1 MKLRTTALLFIFFI
15 TGCASSY
22 QMINPQ
28 TLNYLSN
35 CTDKSVTIDYKYNL
49 LKDKYAKKEI
59 QNGLKVLAIKVTNNS
74 GRDLVF
80 GKDIKLVYGNGNEIT
95 IIETDQVFQLLKQ
108 HPASYL
114 WYLLLTPARFTTS
127 SNGQQTN
134 SIPIGYA
141 LGPGITAGNMIAASS
156 ANDSFKKEL
165 IKYNIIGTTIKSGDI
180 VYSLVGINSNSFEN
194 IKVKVL

>member
-1 MKLRTTALLFIFFI
+1 
-15 TGCASSY
+15 
-22 QMINPQ
+22 MINPQ